1 MDRELVKRL
10 RELEK
15 GSGIFW
21 SGSGLYAHYET
32 FHYLYA
38 ISRG

>member
-21 SGSGLYAHYET
+21 SGSGFYARYET

-38 ISRG
+38 IS